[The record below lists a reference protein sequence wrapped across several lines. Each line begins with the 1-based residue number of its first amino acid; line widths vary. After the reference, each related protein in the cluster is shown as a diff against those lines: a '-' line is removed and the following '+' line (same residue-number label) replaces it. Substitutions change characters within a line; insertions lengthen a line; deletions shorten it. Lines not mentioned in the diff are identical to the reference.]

1 MWWGEN
7 ERKREKELAI
17 PASAEHEE
25 GMRPGWHI
33 GDGEPVHVPKDAPAN
48 WRLVLRS
55 DI

>member
-33 GDGEPVHVPKDAPAN
+33 GDRTSTYTGRRACELEPRFAF
-48 WRLVLRS
+48 
-55 DI
+55 